1 MGLKYDVRTTEPKS
15 HRNDTNQ
22 AQKNLSGMM
31 THEKDSNPFSF
42 SAMCESG
49 LDDTA
54 RFMAKWKDARGEI
67 V

>member
-1 MGLKYDVRTTEPKS
+1 
-15 HRNDTNQ
+15 
-22 AQKNLSGMM
+22 MM